1 MACLMNRVFGAFH
14 TRQKEGEEGGSENSE
29 GAIWAGFPITVPNEV
44 EVFVFVSRSICL
56 LLCLIARPDI

>member
-14 TRQKEGEEGGSENSE
+14 TRQKEGEEEGGSEKSE

-44 EVFVFVSRSICL
+44 EVFVFVS
-56 LLCLIARPDI
+56 